1 MGNNHGLGE
10 GFVVVVLEGML
21 KGGRVDLVGMGSE
34 CDQGAL
40 YEYK

>member
-1 MGNNHGLGE
+1 MGNNHELG
-10 GFVVVVLEGML
+10 FVVVVVLEGML